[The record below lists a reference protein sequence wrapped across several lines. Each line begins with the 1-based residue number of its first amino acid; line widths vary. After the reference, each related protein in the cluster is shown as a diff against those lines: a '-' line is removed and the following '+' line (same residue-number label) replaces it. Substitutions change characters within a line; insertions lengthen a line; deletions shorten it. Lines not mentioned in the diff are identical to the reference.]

1 MSAHE
6 RERLS
11 AYLDGELPVGEQAE
25 VAAHLATC
33 SQCRSVLSEM
43 EALDKRARELP
54 LDAPPGYFDTLPG
67 RVRDRI
73 EGLSPTRRPAPARTR
88 RTLPTWTWAAAA
100 ALILGVVTPLTLRE
114 MHRYGASEKPA
125 ALAVGAPRSEP
136 GAPAPASRPAGL
148 EGRLADRA
156 DDEVAPDAM
165 EKREIERRLRAQ
177 EAVAEPEPP
186 FAAAPPLPPAAP
198 KRAGGKADAPA
209 AATQAPGAR
218 AENRPLELEKD
229 TRGFARAAPAVV
241 VETESLEEKVA
252 GPSEAPHLEAAMAPD
267 AVSSLAVS
275 SHAVGEP
282 SVGGTTAMKRSPAA
296 ASPAGEAG
304 RRRLAQD
311 DKTSAVDEDTAS
323 FGGLARS
330 NAPAATVGWRERRE
344 AWRAFVA
351 QHPESPHADEAR
363 VRVVEAGLEAW
374 RAGGDPRDLDLARE
388 DAAAYLARDDA
399 ALKERVRR
407 ALEAADRE

>member
-11 AYLDGELPVGEQAE
+11 AYLDGELPVGERAE

-33 SQCRSVLSEM
+33 SQCRSVLAEM

-54 LDAPPGYFDTLPG
+54 LDAPPGYFDTLPR

-73 EGLSPTRRPAPARTR
+73 EGLSPTRRTAPARTR
-88 RTLPTWTWAAAA
+88 RRLPAWTWAAAA

-114 MHRYGASEKPA
+114 MHRDGASEKPA

-136 GAPAPASRPAGL
+136 GAPAPAARPAGL

-156 DDEVAPDAM
+156 DDEVTPEM
-165 EKREIERRLRAQ
+165 EKREMERRPRAQ

-186 FAAAPPLPPAAP
+186 FAAAPPPPPAAP
-198 KRAGGKADAPA
+198 NRAGGKADAPA
-209 AATQAPGAR
+209 AAAQVPRAR

-229 TRGFARAAPAVV
+229 TGGLARAPPAVV
-241 VETESLEEKVA
+241 AETESLEEKVA
-252 GPSEAPHLEAAMAPD
+252 GPSEAPHLEAAMASD
-267 AVSSLAVS
+267 AVSSL
-275 SHAVGEP
+275 AVGEP

-323 FGGLARS
+323 FGGLVRS
-330 NAPAATVGWRERRE
+330 NAPADTVGWRERRE
-344 AWRAFVA
+344 AWRALVA

-407 ALEAADRE
+407 ALAAADRE

>member
-11 AYLDGELPVGEQAE
+11 AYLDGELPVAERAE

-33 SQCRSVLSEM
+33 SQCRSVLAEM

-73 EGLSPTRRPAPARTR
+73 EGLSPTRRTAPARTR

-100 ALILGVVTPLTLRE
+100 ALILGVVTPLTLRQ
-114 MHRYGASEKPA
+114 MAPSSPA
-125 ALAVGAPRSEP
+125 GLAIEAPRSEP
-136 GAPAPASRPAGL
+136 GAPPPAAASRPAVL

-156 DDEVAPDAM
+156 DEEVAPGAT
-165 EKREIERRLRAQ
+165 EKREKEAPLRAREQ
-177 EAVAEPEPP
+177 GARAGPEPL
-186 FAAAPPLPPAAP
+186 FAAAPAPPPGPPPAAP
-198 KRAGGKADAPA
+198 KRSGGKADAPVA
-209 AATQAPGAR
+209 AAQAPPAM
-218 AENRPLELEKD
+218 AENRPLELGKD
-229 TRGFARAAPAVV
+229 TRGFARAAPGVV
-241 VETESLEEKVA
+241 AETESLEEKVG
-252 GPSEAPHLEAAMAPD
+252 GPSEAPRLEAAMAAD
-267 AVSSLAVS
+267 AVS
-275 SHAVGEP
+275 SHAVGDP
-282 SVGGTTAMKRSPAA
+282 SVGGTTAMKPAPAA

-304 RRRLAQD
+304 RRRLAQAN
-311 DKTSAVDEDTAS
+311 KKSVLDEDTAS
-323 FGGLARS
+323 FTGLARS
-330 NAPAATVGWRERRE
+330 NAPADAAGWRERRE
-344 AWRAFVA
+344 AWRGFVA
-351 QHPESPHADEAR
+351 RHPESPHADEAR

-399 ALKERVRR
+399 ALADRVRG
-407 ALEAADRE
+407 ALDAADRE